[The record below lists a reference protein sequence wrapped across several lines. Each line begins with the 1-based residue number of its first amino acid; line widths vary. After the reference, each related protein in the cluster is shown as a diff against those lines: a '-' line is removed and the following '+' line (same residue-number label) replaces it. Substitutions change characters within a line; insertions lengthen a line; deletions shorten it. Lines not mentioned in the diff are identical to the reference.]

1 MDVQTVAK
9 YFGAVADDGLDPVV
23 EAEIDVQAAAKDLD
37 AVADKSNPSDAEVSM
52 VEHLDAQDLAVVE
65 MLAEAD
71 VNVVLAEKHEA
82 SADVSV
88 GLLVGS
94 SIVCLSLSITC

>member
-9 YFGAVADDGLDPVV
+9 YFDAVVADGLEPVV
-23 EAEIDVQAAAKDLD
+23 EIVQTDVQDLD
-37 AVADKSNPSDAEVSM
+37 AVADKSNPSDAEVTM
-52 VEHLDAQDLAVVE
+52 VEHLDTQDLSVVE